1 MTTVIDFFCQ
11 LVISLAVGFTF
22 GAAFANVLIARLEKR
37 EKKKNDTTTR

>member
-22 GAAFANVLIARLEKR
+22 GAAFANVLIARFERQWKKR
-37 EKKKNDTTTR
+37 SDETKH